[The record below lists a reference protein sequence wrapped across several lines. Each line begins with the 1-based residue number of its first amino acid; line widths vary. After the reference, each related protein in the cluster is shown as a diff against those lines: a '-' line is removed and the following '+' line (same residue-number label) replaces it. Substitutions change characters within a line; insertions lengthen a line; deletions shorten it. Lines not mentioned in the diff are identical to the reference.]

1 MAPLP
6 LEMVLHHGDHSMLN
20 VLLLGS
26 QVGSG
31 VLLLE
36 LGGQLLDD
44 VVGVA
49 DFLAIQLDKG

>member
-1 MAPLP
+1 MAHLP

-20 VLLLGS
+20 VLLLRC

-49 DFLAIQLDKG
+49 DFLAI

>member
-1 MAPLP
+1 MAHLP

-20 VLLLGS
+20 VLLLRS

-44 VVGVA
+44 VVGVT

>member
-1 MAPLP
+1 MGTLARGAVRVWQLFGSCGSC
-6 LEMVLHHGDHSMLN
+6 VG
-20 VLLLGS
+20 LL
-26 QVGSG
+26 VI
-31 VLLLE
+31 LLLE

>member
-1 MAPLP
+1 MAHLP
-6 LEMVLHHGDHSMLN
+6 LEMVLHHGDHGMLN
-20 VLLLGS
+20 VLLLRC